1 MFIALIHFIPQIHFC
16 YQRGSDWNGSYV
28 TVQGDEFLYSAY
40 INSLKSAPRRN
51 DPFAWPKPVEAES
64 TFSIQFLPA
73 FYPGPP
79 SLCLLLLPLLCL
91 APSQRSSQRSRST
104 RLLSLVMSPKSAA
117 FGAVIVLCTGT
128 LFAGQ
133 GIVPILLGQ
142 DSEFIGLLFLRRYQ
156 PSASFFGCFCFV
168 ASYGEC

>member
-1 MFIALIHFIPQIHFC
+1 MFIALIASIPQIHFC

-73 FYPGPP
+73 FVLGR
-79 SLCLLLLPLLCL
+79 LPLSAATSFVVLSAIAAIL
-91 APSQRSSQRSRST
+91 AT
-104 RLLSLVMSPKSAA
+104 LAVAWLLSLVMSPKSAA
-117 FGAVIVLCTGT
+117 FGAVIVLCAGT

-133 GIVPILLGQ
+133 GIVPILLGKIV
-142 DSEFIGLLFLRRYQ
+142 SLLACFFFDATNQAR
-156 PSASFFGCFCFV
+156 ASLDCFCFV